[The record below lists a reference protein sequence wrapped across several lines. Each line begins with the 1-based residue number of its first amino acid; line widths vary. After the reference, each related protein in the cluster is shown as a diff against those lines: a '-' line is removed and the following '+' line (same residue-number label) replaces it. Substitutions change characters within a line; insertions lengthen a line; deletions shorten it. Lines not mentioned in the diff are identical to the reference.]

1 VKMKTSDPAGSSD
14 SGQGG
19 APRRPGLP
27 RRRFLAGA
35 GAVGVGAFGAV
46 SGAGLRTPKALAAT
60 RAGASRHRDA
70 AAGMPGLREVWGWEE
85 ELVRFGTRYTG
96 SPGHVAYVDWLAGQ
110 LSAVPGFSLRT
121 DRLTFNRW
129 LARDFALYV
138 DVSPAIGR
146 SGPVPLTYYYPYSGQ
161 TPPGGVTGSLVD
173 LGTYPPAS
181 GYAAEAFWA
190 PARRAIA
197 LVRTAPPVFDLD
209 LGQTA
214 TGGYEPG
221 KTSAQAAADYT
232 SYAAALIHPAWQ
244 GIFEPVPLLDARNA
258 GVLGVV
264 CAWTG
269 IPDEEV
275 INQYNPFIT
284 PYPAASG
291 LPTPSDPGCPA
302 VWVGDSA
309 GTELSGLAATG
320 QASATLVLTAD
331 VTAGAA
337 TETVWGW
344 LKGSGNTGQNIIINT
359 HTDGPNATEENGGLG
374 LVALARHLA
383 SLPARNHD
391 MYFALVTGHFQ
402 LPQFTQTIP
411 NPKNAEIGN
420 DATSVWMLDHP
431 GIYQAATLGVTVEHL
446 GATMWTNDPVTGEYV
461 PAGGFEWGTTY
472 TMPRNISSPA
482 NTEQAAY
489 LAAVAAA
496 NGSGWPDYPVAT
508 VRPAGA
514 FPLYLGE
521 GAPLYAAGLGTVSL
535 CPIPTYLLQAGS
547 AQRPQL
553 LDLDKLDM
561 RLMYGEILAFAQ
573 VLEALDAA
581 PASAL

>member
-1 VKMKTSDPAGSSD
+1 MKPRNPAGSSD
-14 SGQGG
+14 AGHGG
-19 APRRPGLP
+19 APRRPGL
-27 RRRFLAGA
+27 RRRQFLAGA
-35 GAVGVGAFGAV
+35 GAASVGVLAAGAV
-46 SGAGLRTPKALAAT
+46 GLGAPEALAAT
-60 RAGASRHRDA
+60 RTGAFRRSGPA
-70 AAGMPGLREVWGWEE
+70 TGMPSLPEVWSWEE
-85 ELVRFGTRYTG
+85 QLVRFGTRYTG
-96 SPGHVAYVDWLAGQ
+96 SSGHVAYVDWLAEQ
-110 LSAVPGFSLRT
+110 FSAVPGFSMRT
-121 DRLTFNRW
+121 DRLTFSRW
-129 LARDFALYV
+129 LARDFALR
-138 DVSPAIGR
+138 VSVPATVGR

-161 TPPGGVTGSLVD
+161 TPPSGVTGTLVD

-181 GYAAEAFWA
+181 GYTAAFWA
-190 PARRAIA
+190 PARGAIA

-214 TGGYEPG
+214 IGGYEPG
-221 KTSAQAAADYT
+221 KTSPQAAADYT
-232 SYAAALIHPAWQ
+232 AYAAALTHPAWQ

-269 IPDEEV
+269 MPDDEV

-291 LPTPSDPGCPA
+291 LPTPGDSGCPA
-302 VWVGDSA
+302 VWVGDST
-309 GTELSGLAATG
+309 GTKLSGLAASG

-331 VTAGAA
+331 ITVGAA
-337 TETVWGW
+337 TETVWGS

-374 LVALARHLA
+374 LLALARHLA
-383 SLPARNHD
+383 GLPSRNHD

-411 NPKNAEIGN
+411 NPKNTEIGN

-431 GIYQAATLGVTVEHL
+431 DIYQAAALGVTVEHL
-446 GATMWTNDPVTGEYV
+446 GATMWTNDPVTGQYV
-461 PAGGFEWGTTY
+461 PTGGFDWGTTY
-472 TMPRNISSPA
+472 TMQRDITSPA
-482 NTEQAAY
+482 NAEQEAY
-489 LAAVAAA
+489 LTAVAGV
-496 NGSGWPDYPVAT
+496 NRSGWPDYPVVT
-508 VRPAGA
+508 VKPAAA

-535 CPIPTYLLQAGS
+535 CPLPTYLLQAGD
-547 AQRPQL
+547 AQRPHL
-553 LDLDKLDM
+553 LDLDKLDQ

-573 VLEALDAA
+573 TVETLDAA
-581 PASAL
+581 QASAL

>member
-1 VKMKTSDPAGSSD
+1 MKTSSPAGPGD
-14 SGQGG
+14 SRHNG
-19 APRRPGLP
+19 APQRPGLP
-27 RRRFLAGA
+27 RRQFLGRAAAAGA
-35 GAVGVGAFGAV
+35 GVFAASAVGLG
-46 SGAGLRTPKALAAT
+46 TPKALAAT
-60 RAGASRHRDA
+60 RTGVSSRRNM
-70 AAGMPGLREVWGWEE
+70 AAGMPGLREVWRWEE
-85 ELVRFGTRYTG
+85 QLVRFGTRYTG
-96 SPGHVAYVDWLAGQ
+96 SPGHVAYVDWLAEQ
-110 LSAVPGFSLRT
+110 LSAVPGFSMRT

-129 LARDFALYV
+129 LARDFALQ
-138 DVSPAIGR
+138 VSVPATIGR

-161 TPPGGVTGSLVD
+161 TPPGGVTANLVD

-181 GYAAEAFWA
+181 GYTAAFWA
-190 PARRAIA
+190 PARNAIA
-197 LVRTAPPVFDLD
+197 LVRTAPSVFNLD
-209 LGQTA
+209 LGQAA
-214 TGGYEPG
+214 TGGYQPG

-232 SYAAALIHPAWQ
+232 AYAAALTHPAWQ
-244 GIFEPVPLLDARNA
+244 GIFEPVPLLDARSA

-269 IPDEEV
+269 MPDDEV

-284 PYPAASG
+284 PYPASSG

-302 VWVGDSA
+302 VWVGDSTGA
-309 GTELSGLAATG
+309 ELSGLAASG
-320 QASATLVLTAD
+320 RASATLVLAAD
-331 VTAGAA
+331 ITVGAA
-337 TETVWGW
+337 TETVWGS

-383 SLPARNHD
+383 SLPGRNHD

-402 LPQFTQTIP
+402 LPQFTQSIP
-411 NPKNAEIGN
+411 QPKNAEIGN

-431 GIYQAATLGVTVEHL
+431 DIYQAATLGVTVEHL
-446 GATMWTNDPVTGEYV
+446 GATRWTNDPVTGQYV
-461 PAGGFEWGTTY
+461 PTGDFEWGTTY
-472 TMPRNISSPA
+472 TMQRDITSPA

-489 LAAVAAA
+489 LAAVAATT
-496 NGSGWPDYPVAT
+496 GSGWPDYPVAT
-508 VRPAGA
+508 VRPASA

-535 CPIPTYLLQAGS
+535 CPIPTYLLQAGD

-561 RLMYGEILAFAQ
+561 RLMYGEILTFARAI
-573 VLEALDAA
+573 ETLDAA
-581 PASAL
+581 PASAAP